1 MGRFAEALRSS
12 PGARANV
19 SFAGGGGGQG
29 ISRTLR
35 ATGNQ
40 IEATAKPS
48 MKVQSATASQIVT
61 LRIRSLLSSDTM
73 SRATVPH
80 NARHH
85 PPPRAI
91 DLHESRRVGG
101 RVHAVVRFRPR
112 LPLAVAATQLVPDFH
127 DLRPPARAPD
137 LFRDVGRVGDM
148 LGVRMSAGWEYPVE
162 QPDRERQ
169 PRPHQN
175 IFTLHR
181 LRPFGDGLPLPFEKV
196 IHP

>member
-101 RVHAVVRFRPR
+101 RVHAVVRR
-112 LPLAVAATQLVPDFH
+112 
-127 DLRPPARAPD
+127 
-137 LFRDVGRVGDM
+137 
-148 LGVRMSAGWEYPVE
+148 GVIY
-162 QPDRERQ
+162 
-169 PRPHQN
+169 
-175 IFTLHR
+175 HR
-181 LRPFGDGLPLPFEKV
+181 LLGSRSNSMRV
-196 IHP
+196 